1 MATKKLWKNLCR
13 APVHISDVGAI
24 LRNFPQLPLP
34 LTSPCCDHK
43 TPSSPQGS
51 VQRSPR
57 VLLSWPKLLLWIR
70 GSVGMGV
77 CEGAGL
83 SPWQQA
89 SSAHNCSSI
98 HNLIM
103 TFTLSIWRQS
113 LTAAACRWTHTLY
126 ALLAGAKTVFFFWFI
141 TLGNATSPSKR
152 CGFMLCNRGA
162 LKSPCLCSTVCNCL
176 IFLKPPVLFVQ
187 LLKPHTITLLFFFKS
202 TRTRWCWQGFLPSF
216 LFQKYSVVEN
226 NWSFL

>member
-1 MATKKLWKNLCR
+1 MATKTTLKNLCR

-24 LRNFPQLPLP
+24 LRDFPQLLLP

-57 VLLSWPKLLLWIR
+57 ILLSWLKLLLWIL
-70 GSVGMGV
+70 GSVGMGM

-113 LTAAACRWTHTLY
+113 LTAAACRWTAAPHTHTHS
-126 ALLAGAKTVFFFWFI
+126 ALLAGAKTGFFD
-141 TLGNATSPSKR
+141 LSPW
-152 CGFMLCNRGA
+152 GVPHHHLRGVA
-162 LKSPCLCSTVCNCL
+162 SCYVTGEP
-176 IFLKPPVLFVQ
+176 
-187 LLKPHTITLLFFFKS
+187 
-202 TRTRWCWQGFLPSF
+202 
-216 LFQKYSVVEN
+216 
-226 NWSFL
+226 